1 MKPEIF
7 FSMTY
12 KSNGNTVDFDIPWG
26 KDEPTGNVKDEV
38 TCFNEAR
45 KGGWADARCYKKM
58 SVVCQ
63 MD

>member
-1 MKPEIF
+1 MKSF

-12 KSNGNTVDFDIPWG
+12 KSSGNTVDFDIPWG
-26 KDEPTGNVKDEV
+26 KDEPTGNVKDDV
-38 TCFNEAR
+38 TCFNVAGM
-45 KGGWADARCYKKM
+45 GGWADTKCTQKK